1 MIYDLFYSNLQ
12 LDYLFYAFL
21 LFSILS
27 SLIFN
32 LTLSTL
38 ISYLLLSSFYY
49 QASIFYGTLYST
61 VPSILWYDEP
71 FGSIS
76 YWSSYS

>member
-38 ISYLLLSSFYY
+38 ISYLLLSGFYY
-49 QASIFYGTLYST
+49 QVSIFYGTLYST
-61 VPSILWYDEP
+61 VR
-71 FGSIS
+71 
-76 YWSSYS
+76 

>member
-49 QASIFYGTLYST
+49 LRYPLFYGTINPL
-61 VPSILWYDEP
+61 VR
-71 FGSIS
+71 
-76 YWSSYS
+76 